1 MDAVLGFLQVIRT
14 MQNDAAA
21 DSRAPGRD
29 LFKEEAVRRTVIINE
44 DLLRIPP
51 LEMVFQSFPQ
61 LVPQERPLG
70 DLMEILPAVK
80 FKAASHLLRHGE
92 LAPVPSGHIR
102 PGLHTLVEAAVGQPH
117 PLLIAAQA
125 VRTGALQ
132 PGKADHQ
139 HLAVQCPC
147 EPKGGIAAAVS
158 HDNLTPRL
166 PLQLLQRITQ
176 DCKAVS
182 VFVVG
187 LTGKLCSWA
196 GVAAG

>member
-14 MQNDAAA
+14 MQDDAAA

-61 LVPQERPLG
+61 LVPQERSLG

-80 FKAASHLLRHGE
+80 FKAAGHLLRHGE

-102 PGLHTLVEAAVGQPH
+102 PGLHTLVEQFLHRLATSY
-117 PLLIAAQA
+117 PL
-125 VRTGALQ
+125 RY
-132 PGKADHQ
+132 
-139 HLAVQCPC
+139 
-147 EPKGGIAAAVS
+147 
-158 HDNLTPRL
+158 NL
-166 PLQLLQRITQ
+166 
-176 DCKAVS
+176 S
-182 VFVVG
+182 F
-187 LTGKLCSWA
+187 
-196 GVAAG
+196 